1 MTKRY
6 GTILVVED
14 DATFRQVLTRNL
26 EARGHAVLGAETAT
40 EALRQLSDFRP
51 DLMLLD
57 INLPDRSGWDVLREL
72 REHGMQV
79 PTVIVSAVRVSPA
92 RLEEFRPVA
101 YLPKPFPLDAL
112 LRLVD
117 AEEDQLTPPEVE

>member
-1 MTKRY
+1 MTKGYR
-6 GTILVVED
+6 TILVVED

-57 INLPDRSGWDVLREL
+57 IALPDRSGWDVLREL
-72 REHGMQV
+72 RERGIQV
-79 PTVIVSAVRVSPA
+79 PTVIVSAVRVTPA
-92 RLEEFRPVA
+92 RLEEFRPMA

-117 AEEDQLTPPEVE
+117 SEEESARTEVE

>member
-1 MTKRY
+1 MGKQYR
-6 GTILVVED
+6 TILVVED
-14 DATFRQVLTRNL
+14 EATFRQVVTRNL

-72 REHGMQV
+72 RERGIQV

-92 RLEEFRPVA
+92 RLEEFRPMA

-117 AEEDQLTPPEVE
+117 SEEEPARTEVE